1 MAAENLSVRK
11 ICDRISEV
19 ILGDAFP
26 FEPFDSVL
34 EWAYLK
40 MEILTLISNLD
51 ARFDRTK
58 API

>member
-1 MAAENLSVRK
+1 MSVRK